1 MAHTMVYFIAGE
13 SYSNLAAIK
22 NAGIVDVH
30 LVIHGGGV
38 TPPQQF
44 VTDCN
49 NQGLSPIL
57 NNGNDGQSGDG
68 GNAQYYPQ
76 VAAMGYHAAG
86 GESEQGDEIDRC
98 MANLIFLD
106 YGGEGTGGGT
116 DDDVWNVT
124 HPGPVSGHGAAGYY
138 ETYDASSN
146 FWGWNVVGS
155 GMTHAKAHG
164 VKEIGIMVGSW
175 MIGHST
181 AQDYIQLA
189 QDMESNGITCAGI
202 GVWSGY
208 GNDINNLLNTF
219 ASWYSAWQAIWPP
232 NMTTMKNRFTSP
244 GPGPAPTPVKFASSP
259 AICSRTDTTFD
270 VFAVGADKAL
280 WHRYYDGKAWQTW
293 ESLGGIL
300 TSSPAVVTRGGVIYI
315 FARGNDGALWQISW
329 TGTVWTKWQ
338 SIGGKLLSGT
348 SPTVCVGDATTLDV
362 FVIGTDNGLWHRDWN
377 GTMWGAWTL
386 EAAKIE

>member
-1 MAHTMVYFIAGE
+1 MAHSMVYFIAGE

-155 GMTHAKAHG
+155 GMLHAKAHG
-164 VKEIGIMVGSW
+164 VKEIGIMIGSW
-175 MIGHST
+175 MMSHSSV
-181 AQDYIQLA
+181 QDYITLA
-189 QDMESNGITCAGI
+189 QNMESNGITCAGF

-208 GNDINNLLNTF
+208 GNDMNSVYSEF
-219 ASWYSAWQAIWPP
+219 ASWYQQLMAIWPP
-232 NMTTMKNRFTSP
+232 TNVTMKNRFT
-244 GPGPAPTPVKFASSP
+244 GPTPTPPDPTVTFSSAP
-259 AICSRTDTTFD
+259 AATTAGIFIKGSD
-270 VFAVGADKAL
+270 NAL
-280 WHRYYDGKAWQTW
+280 WYGAKQQTGWQW
-293 ESLGGIL
+293 ESLGGTI
-300 TSSPAVVTRGGVIYI
+300 TSAPAAVRRTSGVTDV
-315 FARGNDGALWQISW
+315 FARGGGGALWWRQYDGTKWLPWTSLGGSILAGTGPTVTSKNVNSLDVFITAASDTLYRKTL
-329 TGTVWTKWQ
+329 TGTVWSAWVQEATK
-338 SIGGKLLSGT
+338 
-348 SPTVCVGDATTLDV
+348 A
-362 FVIGTDNGLWHRDWN
+362 
-377 GTMWGAWTL
+377 
-386 EAAKIE
+386 

>member
-1 MAHTMVYFIAGE
+1 
-13 SYSNLAAIK
+13 
-22 NAGIVDVH
+22 
-30 LVIHGGGV
+30 
-38 TPPQQF
+38 
-44 VTDCN
+44 
-49 NQGLSPIL
+49 
-57 NNGNDGQSGDG
+57 
-68 GNAQYYPQ
+68 
-76 VAAMGYHAAG
+76 
-86 GESEQGDEIDRC
+86 
-98 MANLIFLD
+98 
-106 YGGEGTGGGT
+106 
-116 DDDVWNVT
+116 
-124 HPGPVSGHGAAGYY
+124 
-138 ETYDASSN
+138 
-146 FWGWNVVGS
+146 
-155 GMTHAKAHG
+155 
-164 VKEIGIMVGSW
+164 

-280 WHRYYDGKAWQTW
+280 WHRYYDGKSWHTW
-293 ESLGGIL
+293 ESLGGII
-300 TSSPAVVTRGGVIYI
+300 TSSPAAVTRGGVIYI

-329 TGTVWTKWQ
+329 TGTAWTKWQ

-348 SPTVCVGDATTLDV
+348 SPTVCVGDATSLDV
-362 FVIGTDNGLWHRDWN
+362 FVIGTDNGIWHRDWN
-377 GTMWGAWTL
+377 GTAWGTWRL
-386 EAAKIE
+386 EAGKIE